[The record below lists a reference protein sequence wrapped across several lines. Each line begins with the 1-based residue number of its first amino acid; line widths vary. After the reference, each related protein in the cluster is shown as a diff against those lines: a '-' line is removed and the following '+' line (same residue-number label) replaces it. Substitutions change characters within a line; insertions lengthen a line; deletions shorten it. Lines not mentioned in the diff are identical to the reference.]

1 MTEDRRALVA
11 AQLRELGHEFV
22 AHDLSDATLDAL
34 ESAVQI
40 LLPLVR
46 EEPIREWVPRIDLA
60 ERVELP
66 IPDEA
71 AASASLA
78 FAHSLVAGGSNPMG
92 LGAKLWRE
100 GDIAA
105 MRVTL
110 GRAFEGAPGRSHGG
124 VIASLADETMGL
136 AASMNGA
143 FGLTANLSI
152 TYRAAAPL
160 NEPITARGWIASR
173 DGRKVHLAAS
183 VTSGDLL
190 IAEATALFIT
200 IEPESLRESGRRA
213 DV

>member
-1 MTEDRRALVA
+1 MSDDRRAIVA
-11 AQLRELGHEFV
+11 AQLRELGHAFV
-22 AHDLSDATLDAL
+22 AHDLSDSTLDAL

-40 LLPLVR
+40 LMPLVR
-46 EEPIREWVPRIDLA
+46 EEPIREWVARVRVA
-60 ERVELP
+60 EDVELP
-66 IPDEA
+66 IPDEE
-71 AASASLA
+71 AASMNLA
-78 FAHSLVAGGSNPMG
+78 FAHSLVSGGANPMG
-92 LGAKLWRE
+92 LGATLWRE

-124 VIASLADETMGL
+124 VIASLVDETMGL

-160 NEPITARGWIASR
+160 GEPITARGWISSR
-173 DGRKVHLAAS
+173 EGRKIHLAAS

-190 IAEATALFIT
+190 IAEATALFIAL
-200 IEPESLRESGRRA
+200 EPGAFDHVAS
-213 DV
+213 

>member
-1 MTEDRRALVA
+1 MNESRRAKVA
-11 AQLRELGHEFV
+11 AQLRELGHSFV
-22 AHDLSDATLDAL
+22 AHELSASSLDAL
-34 ESAVQI
+34 ESAVQM

-46 EEPIREWVPRIDLA
+46 EEPVREWAPRVELA

-66 IPDEA
+66 IPDEEA
-71 AASASLA
+71 MGANLA
-78 FAHSLVAGGSNPMG
+78 FAHSLVSGGANPMG
-92 LGAKLWRE
+92 LGATLWRD

-124 VIASLADETMGL
+124 VIASLVDETMGL

-152 TYRAAAPL
+152 SYRAAAPL

-173 DGRKVHLAAS
+173 EGRKVHLGAS

-200 IEPESLRESGRRA
+200 IEPGTFEA
-213 DV
+213 DRLT

>member
-1 MTEDRRALVA
+1 MSDDRRAIVA
-11 AQLRELGHEFV
+11 AQLRELGHAFV

-40 LLPLVR
+40 LMPLVR
-46 EEPIREWVPRIDLA
+46 NEPIREWVPRVQVA
-60 ERVELP
+60 ENVELP
-66 IPDEA
+66 IPDEEA
-71 AASASLA
+71 AGMNLA
-78 FAHSLVAGGSNPMG
+78 FAHSLVSGGANPMG
-92 LGAKLWRE
+92 LGATLWRE

-124 VIASLADETMGL
+124 VIASLVDETMGL

-152 TYRAAAPL
+152 SYRAAAPL
-160 NEPITARGWIASR
+160 GEPITARGWIASR
-173 DGRKVHLAAS
+173 EGRKIHLAAS

-190 IAEATALFIT
+190 IAEASALFIT
-200 IEPESLRESGRRA
+200 IEPGAFDHVAS
-213 DV
+213 

>member
-1 MTEDRRALVA
+1 MR
-11 AQLRELGHEFV
+11 
-22 AHDLSDATLDAL
+22 
-34 ESAVQI
+34 I
-40 LLPLVR
+40 LLPLVC
-46 EEPIREWVPRIDLA
+46 EEPIREWVPRFEMA
-60 ERVELP
+60 EQDDLP

-92 LGAKLWRE
+92 LGATLWRE

-136 AASMNGA
+136 AASISGA

-160 NEPITARGWIASR
+160 NEPITARAWIASR
-173 DGRKVHLAAS
+173 EGRKVHLTAS
-183 VTSGDLL
+183 VTSGELL

-200 IEPESLRESGRRA
+200 IEPSSLRDAARGA
-213 DV
+213 NG

>member
-1 MTEDRRALVA
+1 MSDERRAIVA
-11 AQLRELGHEFV
+11 AQLRELGHAFV

-40 LLPLVR
+40 LMPLVR
-46 EEPIREWVPRIDLA
+46 EEPIREWVPRVQLA
-60 ERVELP
+60 EHLELP
-66 IPDEA
+66 IPDEEA
-71 AASASLA
+71 AGASLA
-78 FAHSLVAGGSNPMG
+78 FAHSLVSGGANPMG
-92 LGAKLWRE
+92 LGATLWRE

-124 VIASLADETMGL
+124 VIASLVDETMGL

-143 FGLTANLSI
+143 FGLTATLSI
-152 TYRAAAPL
+152 SYRAPAPL
-160 NEPITARGWIASR
+160 GEPITARGWVASR
-173 DGRKVHLAAS
+173 AGRKVHLAAS

-200 IEPESLRESGRRA
+200 IEPGAFGATTSP
-213 DV
+213 